1 MVEGGSETEG
11 ATSESWDVRTHGLE
25 QLKELN
31 AMERNQDRSY
41 WASSAIFV
49 AASAI
54 LAVVFFQQ
62 EDHYLARSAIGA
74 LGLLT
79 TAVWLLTA
87 LRSHQFE
94 TQWMKK
100 AEALEEKLGVNP
112 KYRIWG
118 ERPKGFSSWHS
129 MLLAMGG
136 FVAFWVIG
144 AAFAVWNLLD

>member
-1 MVEGGSETEG
+1 METETG
-11 ATSESWDVRTHGLE
+11 ASDPWDVRTNGIE

-49 AASAI
+49 AATAI

-62 EDHYLARSAIGA
+62 EEHYLARSAIGA

-79 TAVWLLTA
+79 TAVWFLIA

-94 TQWMKK
+94 TLWMKK
-100 AEALEEKLGVNP
+100 AEALEEALGVDP

-118 ERPKGFSSWHS
+118 ERPRGFSSWRV
-129 MLLAMGG
+129 MLLAMAG
-136 FVAFWVIG
+136 FVAFWVVG
-144 AAFAVWNLLD
+144 AAFAVWMLLD